1 MTTQPVPDGTAA
13 VVPES
18 QSLCRAD
25 ANPGVNAT
33 SKPTSSRPQ
42 QGDLPDLASLQMI
55 IDDPVTACHG
65 PPIQQPSMGAKPEG
79 VQDEQV
85 EDAAVSHAEKEA
97 RNEDVNATTS
107 TPRYRPAYELA
118 DASHER
124 LGRGTQP
131 PVLTAK

>member
-1 MTTQPVPDGTAA
+1 MTTQPIPDDTAA
-13 VVPES
+13 AVPEP
-18 QSLCRAD
+18 QSL
-25 ANPGVNAT
+25 ANPGVNAA
-33 SKPTSSRPQ
+33 SKPISSQQQ

-55 IDDPVTACHG
+55 IDDPETACHG

-79 VQDEQV
+79 VQDGQV
-85 EDAAVSHAEKEA
+85 EDTAAEKEA
-97 RNEDVNATTS
+97 RNKDANATTS